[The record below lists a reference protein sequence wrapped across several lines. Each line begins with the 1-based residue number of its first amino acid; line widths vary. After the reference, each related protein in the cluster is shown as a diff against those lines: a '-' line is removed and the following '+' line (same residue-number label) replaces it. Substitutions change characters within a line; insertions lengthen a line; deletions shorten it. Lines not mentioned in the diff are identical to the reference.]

1 MVINVVVA
9 LESSFKYFKQVRIW
23 PGLEVSCK
31 IHTPTHKIYDF
42 FKVKT
47 LNFFKGFNLFKV
59 TTECLIRP
67 GRKKE
72 KEGWRE
78 VGRGRGRKRGRKQ
91 SKLKN

>member
-1 MVINVVVA
+1 MIF
-9 LESSFKYFKQVRIW
+9 LKLKPSIF
-23 PGLEVSCK
+23 L
-31 IHTPTHKIYDF
+31 
-42 FKVKT
+42 
-47 LNFFKGFNLFKV
+47 KGFNLFKV
-59 TTECLIRP
+59 TIECLIRP